1 MTASLHEDRSLSLQ
15 GQSSCWPGSLA
26 NDFVK
31 QGSAQ
36 QTASSPASGHSTRR
50 NLSVDSVPR
59 GTFLFPRSVCASPDI
74 LRPQHRRMNWQSIR
88 NDDRN
93 PEGKTNLK
101 KKNKKFL
108 SHFVRQELWCLVRF
122 FFFLTEPQR
131 HCLLCLSILSGT
143 DANEEGLAFVF
154 C

>member
-1 MTASLHEDRSLSLQ
+1 MTAYLHEDGSLSLQ

-50 NLSVDSVPR
+50 NLSVDSAPC

-93 PEGKTNLK
+93 PEGKTNLEK
-101 KKNKKFL
+101 KKEISQSFCKARVMV
-108 SHFVRQELWCLVRF
+108 SREIF
-122 FFFLTEPQR
+122 FFFNRTTKTLPAVPVHSVWHR
-131 HCLLCLSILSGT
+131 R
-143 DANEEGLAFVF
+143 
-154 C
+154 

>member
-1 MTASLHEDRSLSLQ
+1 MTAYLHEDRSLSLQ
-15 GQSSCWPGSLA
+15 GQSSCWPASLA

-93 PEGKTNLK
+93 PEGKANLK
-101 KKNKKFL
+101 KKNSQSLCKARVMV
-108 SHFVRQELWCLVRF
+108 SREIF
-122 FFFLTEPQR
+122 FFF
-131 HCLLCLSILSGT
+131 
-143 DANEEGLAFVF
+143 
-154 C
+154 